1 MDEQINRSMD
11 WASRNIDIDRR
22 VRIVLADSH
31 PIVRYGLRT
40 LLQRE
45 PDFEVV
51 AEAARGDEVL
61 DIVRQFEPDVLLLD
75 PNMPDQDGLE
85 VLMALQQ
92 LQPRPRV
99 ILLAAA
105 ADDGVFV
112 QAMRL
117 GCQGIVLKDTAAH
130 LIIKSIRVVRQGE
143 VWLDSQTTAAVLK
156 KFSAKN
162 DVTGEPAKGL
172 LSPRECEVVRLVS
185 KGYKNKAI
193 SASLSITE
201 QTVKN
206 HLHNIF
212 AKLGCS
218 DRLELALCASRG
230 DVIMT
235 GEDRTSPSTQPRVL
249 RKTSE
254 FSIA

>member
-1 MDEQINRSMD
+1 MSAQINRSMGS
-11 WASRNIDIDRR
+11 ATESIDGRI
-22 VRIVLADSH
+22 RIVLADAH

-45 PDFEVV
+45 RDFQVV
-51 AEAARGDEVL
+51 AEASRGGEVW

-75 PNMPDQDGLE
+75 LNMPDQDGLE
-85 VLMALQQ
+85 VLMAAQQ
-92 LQPRPRV
+92 LQTRPRV
-99 ILLAAA
+99 ILLAAD
-105 ADDGVFV
+105 ADDGVFC

-117 GCQGIVLKDTAAH
+117 GCQGIVLRGTAVD
-130 LIIKSIRVVRQGE
+130 LIVKSVRVVHQGE
-143 VWLDSQTTAAVLK
+143 VWLDSKTTAVILK
-156 KFSAKN
+156 KFSAKD
-162 DVTGEPAKGL
+162 DVTGEPATGL

-206 HLHNIF
+206 HLHNIY

-235 GEDRTSPSTQPRVL
+235 GGDRTSDFTQPRML
-249 RKTSE
+249 GNKKK
-254 FSIA
+254 FSAA